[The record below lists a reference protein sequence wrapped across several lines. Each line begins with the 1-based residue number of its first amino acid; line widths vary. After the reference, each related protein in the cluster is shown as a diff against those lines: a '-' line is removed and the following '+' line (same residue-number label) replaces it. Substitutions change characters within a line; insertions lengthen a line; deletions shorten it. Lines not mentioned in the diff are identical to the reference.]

1 MFRFRVYVY
10 LIDDTP
16 FTDRC
21 VPPYSLCSFRRKSYH
36 LKSCR
41 ITTYKLTQLRN
52 ATMSWYLRTTSN
64 ININH
69 VNYLKVTAKGIGCWC
84 YLHTTTKVLGIS
96 YAQSGDF
103 MDSSPFSP
111 IYLPCAVAE
120 RWGFRVSKRML
131 KSMQF
136 FFKKKPRS
144 KLTFILISRLL
155 CPQKALKAPNTQ
167 HKLPNLLYIEAK
179 QPALALLQVH
189 NFSSFQIIH

>member
-1 MFRFRVYVY
+1 MFLEKTPNYFIAGRLVMLASSKERAFMFRFRVYVY

-96 YAQSGDF
+96 YAQSGYF

-111 IYLPCAVAE
+111 IYLSCAVVE
-120 RWGFRVSKRML
+120 RLGQSE
-131 KSMQF
+131 
-136 FFKKKPRS
+136 
-144 KLTFILISRLL
+144 
-155 CPQKALKAPNTQ
+155 QKNA
-167 HKLPNLLYIEAK
+167 
-179 QPALALLQVH
+179 
-189 NFSSFQIIH
+189 